1 MLTLAIMN
9 LSHKMLKNNFKARVQ
24 KNLFS
29 DKTSSKKIIFEE
41 KRRNFCIQ
49 TIHFFF
55 FSHLLTSPKINL
67 ASEKN
72 DISLSDAFVTVT
84 GLKIVD
90 FKIGEGKSPEW
101 GDFLKVNFVLY
112 ILKNKKLEK
121 IESTYDRKKS
131 YLYKHGNGQIGD
143 GFEEAVHSMKEGGNR
158 RIILS
163 NDDLYFQNGFGP
175 IIVSYEMR
183 QKFIKAKENKSETAA
198 VSIIFDI
205 ELVEIKKS
213 LGRKRFF

>member
-1 MLTLAIMN
+1 
-9 LSHKMLKNNFKARVQ
+9 
-24 KNLFS
+24 
-29 DKTSSKKIIFEE
+29 
-41 KRRNFCIQ
+41 
-49 TIHFFF
+49 
-55 FSHLLTSPKINL
+55 
-67 ASEKN
+67 
-72 DISLSDAFVTVT
+72 
-84 GLKIVD
+84 
-90 FKIGEGKSPEW
+90 
-101 GDFLKVNFVLY
+101 
-112 ILKNKKLEK
+112 
-121 IESTYDRKKS
+121 
-131 YLYKHGNGQIGD
+131 
-143 GFEEAVHSMKEGGNR
+143 MKEGGKR